1 MSLDLGQGARE
12 RSEVIR
18 EANAEWAG
26 MMKGLDINMDA
37 LKGFYRELAMDIK
50 TQKERI
56 GGDWAVA
63 HVLIHREI
71 RDMIRCVVEL
81 CLTIVRFLF
90 HFIYFRD
97 ILGPELVIINLTM
110 TNEDRNKRLMER
122 HEGNEQIAKIMKV
135 HLFLCFQRKSKIVN
149 TLIFKNQDFKEVLKK
164 GGDKSDMKELE
175 VTADMSRE
183 DVLNGILHII
193 Q

>member
-1 MSLDLGQGARE
+1 
-12 RSEVIR
+12 
-18 EANAEWAG
+18 
-26 MMKGLDINMDA
+26 
-37 LKGFYRELAMDIK
+37 
-50 TQKERI
+50 
-56 GGDWAVA
+56 
-63 HVLIHREI
+63 
-71 RDMIRCVVEL
+71 
-81 CLTIVRFLF
+81 
-90 HFIYFRD
+90 
-97 ILGPELVIINLTM
+97 M